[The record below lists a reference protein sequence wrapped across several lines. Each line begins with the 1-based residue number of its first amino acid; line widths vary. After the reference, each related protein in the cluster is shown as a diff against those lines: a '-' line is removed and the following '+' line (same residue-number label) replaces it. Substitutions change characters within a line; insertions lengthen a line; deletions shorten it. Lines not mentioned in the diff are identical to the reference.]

1 MIQLSDLSKRYGKLQ
16 VLNSIDLSI
25 DSGKITAIVGPNG
38 AGKTTILKLILDLI
52 KANRGS
58 IRMDEKRIENDFKYR
73 RHIGYMAQIAR
84 FPENLT
90 VKKILTMI
98 KDLREGRYET
108 LDEELIHKFELQSEF
123 DKQVKNLSGGNTQKV
138 NASIAF
144 LFAPEYL
151 ILDEPTASL
160 DPIAS
165 SILKD
170 KIKKEKA
177 AGKTIILSSHIMA
190 EVEELADEV
199 IFLLEGSIYYQGSTE
214 GLIQE
219 TGEENL
225 ERSIARMMKRAEQ

>member
-1 MIQLSDLSKRYGKLQ
+1 MIQLSDLSKRFGKLQ
-16 VLNSIDLSI
+16 VLNSINLSI

-52 KANRGS
+52 KANSGS
-58 IRMDEKRIENDFKYR
+58 IRIDEKSIENDFKYR
-73 RHIGYMAQIAR
+73 RNIGYMAQIAR

-108 LDEELIHKFELQSEF
+108 LDEELIHKFELKSEF

-144 LFAPEYL
+144 LFSPEYL

-170 KIKKEKA
+170 KIKKEKE

-199 IFLLEGSIYYQGSTE
+199 IFLLEGNIYYQGSTK
-214 GLIQE
+214 GLIE
-219 TGEENL
+219 VTGEENL
-225 ERSIARMMKRAEQ
+225 ERSIARMMRGVEQ

>member
-16 VLNSIDLSI
+16 VLKSIDLSI

-52 KANRGS
+52 KANEGS
-58 IRMDEKRIENDFKYR
+58 IRIDDKRIENDFKYR
-73 RHIGYMAQIAR
+73 QHIGYMAQIAR

-98 KDLREGRYET
+98 KDLREGRYEA
-108 LDEELIHKFELQSEF
+108 LDEELIHQFDLKSEF

-144 LFAPEYL
+144 LFSPKYL

-170 KIKKEKA
+170 KIKKEKE
-177 AGKTIILSSHIMA
+177 AGKTIILSSHIMS

-214 GLIQE
+214 GLIEE

-225 ERSIARMMKRAEQ
+225 ERSIAQMMRGAEQ

>member
-16 VLNSIDLSI
+16 VLNSINLSI

-52 KANRGS
+52 KANNGN
-58 IRMDEKRIENDFKYR
+58 IRIDEKSIGNDFKYR
-73 RHIGYMAQIAR
+73 QNIGYMAQIAR

-108 LDEELIHKFELQSEF
+108 LDEELIHKFDLKSEF

-144 LFAPEYL
+144 LFSPEYL

-170 KIKKEKA
+170 KIKKEKE

-199 IFLLEGSIYYQGSTE
+199 IFLLEGNIYYQGSTK
-214 GLIQE
+214 GLIE
-219 TGEENL
+219 VTGEENL
-225 ERSIARMMKRAEQ
+225 ERSIARMMRGVEQ